1 MEPSRHVL
9 LPDFD
14 AGRVCLLP
22 ASCPGVVLGWLVPF
36 ACGADLWWMGGVDGR
51 CMGQVME
58 DPVSTVDGF
67 TYDRALIESWLLLH
81 DTSPCSGAVLSSKQL
96 VPNSVLKAAIQEY
109 ADITR
114 EKARIEEAKRQ
125 LLEHQ
130 HFVLRRENALHQVM
144 QAQRTLQIAQARQE
158 AETCALLQ
166 LGGGPAAAAGSEG
179 ASAQT
184 EHERMLA
191 AEGRRR
197 AEEEKEKERRRE
209 EQRMQELLA
218 AEEEERKREYERQER
233 ELKLQVCIVL

>member
-1 MEPSRHVL
+1 M
-9 LPDFD
+9 
-14 AGRVCLLP
+14 
-22 ASCPGVVLGWLVPF
+22 
-36 ACGADLWWMGGVDGR
+36 
-51 CMGQVME
+51 
-58 DPVSTVDGF
+58 STVDGF

-81 DTSPCSGAVLSSKQL
+81 DTSPCSGAVLSSKAL

-109 ADITR
+109 ADISR

-158 AETCALLQ
+158 AESCALLQ
-166 LGGGPAAAAGSEG
+166 LGGGSAAAAGCEG

-197 AEEEKEKERRRE
+197 AEEEKEKERQRE

-218 AEEEERKREYERQER
+218 AEEEERKKEYERQER
-233 ELKLQVCIVL
+233 ELKLQVGIVLYFIDHRFAAPGLGWRHTAVVLEGIHPPRTTAGGGPSNPSKPFHDHNARRGP